1 MKKILWLTLLVF
13 IITGCDVNYNLEVTN
28 DYMIESVDFWYDNN
42 AENEKIIDNYLEV
55 NHQAYFDMD
64 LGINYNYSQKKI
76 KDDGKIGMNLRYNY
90 SSDNLQNS
98 SLLDRCYYKKSVT
111 VTDSEI
117 VLYTDGKTNCLYLD
131 DNKNFD
137 SLTINIKTDLP
148 VIENNADEVNGNT
161 YTWKINE
168 KNYQNHPINIRISRE
183 DDEEQFNFWII
194 VIIAVIICLIILIA
208 LGIIYIKNRK
218 NNKI

>member
-1 MKKILWLTLLVF
+1 MKKILWLILLVF

-208 LGIIYIKNRK
+208 LGVIYIKNRK

>member
-208 LGIIYIKNRK
+208 LGVIYIKNRK

>member
-1 MKKILWLTLLVF
+1 MKKMLWLTLLVF

-208 LGIIYIKNRK
+208 LGVIYIKNRK